1 MGYSVDM
8 TDTKWEPTRH
18 GGLRRAAQGS
28 SDAQSTA
35 QMKQRS
41 ETRRLP
47 LGHKIEWRHALG
59 LPECPY
65 VYRWMIGHH
74 RIGSIRLH
82 HWLGPD
88 DDRAVHDHPW
98 WFITWVIKGW
108 YLDCREKGARVLQAG
123 EIAYRPAL
131 HRHTV
136 VPSREGC
143 WTLVLTG
150 PVRRSWG
157 FWPDGK
163 FVKANKW
170 FASRG
175 HHICGGP

>member
-18 GGLRRAAQGS
+18 GGLRRTTQGS
-28 SDAQSTA
+28 SDAQSAA

-41 ETRRLP
+41 ETRKLP
-47 LGHKIEWRHALG
+47 LGLKIEWRHALG

-65 VYRWMIGHH
+65 VYRWMLGH
-74 RIGSIRLH
+74 RKIGSIRLH

-98 WFITWVIKGW
+98 WFVSYVLRGYYT
-108 YLDCREKGARVLQAG
+108 DCADTGGTCMSQGVARF
-123 EIAYRPAL
+123 RPAL

-136 VPSREGC
+136 VPGPDGC

-150 PVRRSWG
+150 AVRRPWG

-170 FASRG
+170 FMSRG
-175 HHICGGP
+175 HHICDS